1 MGELYGSTEE
11 EKWGSALTLE
21 AFQKYHMETYYY
33 RNFIACTCN
42 IFLFFFFSSWCL
54 LLFHMWKSQSF
65 KSFSH
70 CRESGSCSTLRAIN
84 IASFVNRLKFV
95 LYVLMH
101 VFLIW
106 TIKNLISILKLE
118 VSMLYQIWSVYEVSF
133 IQVFFYLKKLQW
145 DFFTVLLNFL
155 FSVFTDQIAFFS
167 LSPSSSSINSP
178 SDHFILHCIPSIKLI
193 LTSFKWIHL
202 RFKIYLWRRNLIYFL
217 EIYTF

>member
-1 MGELYGSTEE
+1 
-11 EKWGSALTLE
+11 
-21 AFQKYHMETYYY
+21 METYYY
-33 RNFIACTCN
+33 RNFIACICN

-70 CRESGSCSTLRAIN
+70 CMESGSCSTLRAVN

-101 VFLIW
+101 VFDMNYWEFNQHLEAGGFHVLS
-106 TIKNLISILKLE
+106 NLKCLSGIIYSNVLLSQKTP
-118 VSMLYQIWSVYEVSF
+118 VR
-133 IQVFFYLKKLQW
+133 FFYCTSKLS
-145 DFFTVLLNFL
+145 FFSLYW
-155 FSVFTDQIAFFS
+155 SDCIFS

-178 SDHFILHCIPSIKLI
+178 SEHFILHCIPSIKLI